1 MMTTTKCLFWLCLC
15 LAPFVVFSSTF
26 TSQNPIDLPSAKPVP
41 VLDTT
46 GKEVDPRSSY
56 RMVYTN
62 RGPYGGDIYLD
73 YSPAG
78 SICPDGVFRYGQVGP
93 KGTPVRLITPSH
105 FGPGVYEDQ
114 DINIQFVISNVEKCG
129 NYTIWKVGP
138 YNREE
143 RVSFLET
150 GQQDSKSCF
159 KIVKSP
165 RLLGYELITCDGA
178 LVGTMGQRVALVAD
192 FSLDFDFE
200 KVQD

>member
-1 MMTTTKCLFWLCLC
+1 MMRMKCLFLLCLC
-15 LAPFVVFSSTF
+15 LVPFVVFSSTF
-26 TSQNPIDLPSAKPVP
+26 TSQNPIDLPSAP
-41 VLDTT
+41 VLDTNS
-46 GKEVDPRSSY
+46 KEVEPRSSY

-62 RGPYGGDIYLD
+62 RGPYGGDIYLE
-73 YSPAG
+73 YFPG
-78 SICPDGVFRYGQVGP
+78 SIGRPCPDGVLRYGQVGP
-93 KGTPVRLITPSH
+93 KAVRLNTPSH
-105 FGPGVYEDQ
+105 GVYEEQ
-114 DINIQFVISNVEKCG
+114 EINIQFVILNVEKCG

-138 YNREE
+138 YNREA
-143 RVSFLET
+143 RLKT

-178 LVGTMGQRVALVAD
+178 LVGTMGQRVALVGN

>member
-1 MMTTTKCLFWLCLC
+1 M
-15 LAPFVVFSSTF
+15 
-26 TSQNPIDLPSAKPVP
+26 PVP

-46 GKEVDPRSSY
+46 GKEAKLTLPRSSY
-56 RMVYTN
+56 RMDYTN

-78 SICPDGVFRYGQVGP
+78 SICPDGVFRYGQVRP

-114 DINIQFVISNVEKCG
+114 DINIQFVISNVEKSG
-129 NYTIWKVGP
+129 KYTIWKVGP
-138 YNREE
+138 YDREE

-159 KIVKSP
+159 KIIGLRINYLRWCISGYYGWPLWVTCHLISTLRKS
-165 RLLGYELITCDGA
+165 RT
-178 LVGTMGQRVALVAD
+178 
-192 FSLDFDFE
+192 S
-200 KVQD
+200 